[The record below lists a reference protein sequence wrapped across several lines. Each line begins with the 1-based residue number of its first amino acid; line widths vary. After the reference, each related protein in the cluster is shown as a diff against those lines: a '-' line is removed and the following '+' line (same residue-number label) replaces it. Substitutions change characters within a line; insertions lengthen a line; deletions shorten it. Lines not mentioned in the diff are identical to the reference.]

1 MNTYNNKDMKE
12 KGEELSSFP
21 LWFLSMTESKPLCIV
36 FAITV
41 LLCAPLLMLFGAL
54 YPLIKH

>member
-1 MNTYNNKDMKE
+1 MTTYNTKDMKE
-12 KGEELSSFP
+12 DSEELSSFP
-21 LWFLSMTESKPLCIV
+21 LWFLSMTESKPLFIV

-41 LLCAPLLMLFGAL
+41 LLCAPLLMIFGAL